1 MADKNWQ
8 AGGKILIPA
17 LAVACLVAIVVPFGV
32 AWGVS
37 KNFAPPSYIGSADP
51 DMVWELLIGGVAVCS
66 FLGAIALWIL
76 SALRKVKRSQL
87 RRNAFVSSALNN
99 LNQGVVMTDA
109 QQRIVFC
116 NDRYLEIYGLARSD
130 IPRNITGPELLAMR
144 RERGVLDVSVEDF
157 YKHADTPEGLITELP
172 GGGSVLVK
180 YFRLPNGG
188 SVATHEDC
196 SEQRKLSRQLASTK
210 QFLESVLDNVPVC
223 VAAKSI
229 ENGRYIFANRAFER
243 FSRFSR
249 EYIVGKR
256 ADEIFQAETAAGIES
271 ADRAALESSDGH
283 FRNEILVERGSK
295 KRVIASHRVI
305 ARNDKNQPEFLI
317 ALFDDVTDRR
327 SLSEE
332 LESTKKFLELV
343 VDNIPVSL
351 IVERVRDGQ
360 YLLANRS
367 AETILNRRREDAT
380 GLTAAD
386 IFNPREAKLIIAR
399 DEAAIKKRG
408 LLTEEHPIST
418 KDGLRLFLTRRM
430 TVLDDSG
437 EPQYL
442 IKTHEDVTDRRQT
455 ESRMAHMAY
464 HDGLT
469 DLPNRAAFLQALAQ
483 MIEACEGTDEEFAVL
498 SVDLDGLKE
507 INDVF
512 GHAVGDKL
520 LIEVARRLQTSA
532 RGGVVARL
540 SGDEFGLI
548 IDGKQPI
555 AGMLLAEQLAET
567 LANEFLIDGKSV
579 RTGVTT
585 GISIFPHNGV
595 DAASLLANAGA
606 ALFRAKAKSRGSIS
620 IYEPEMDQQIRDR
633 RVLHQDLSVAIR
645 NGELSLHYQPQAMSR
660 ETVATSEVIG
670 FEALARWLH
679 PVRGFVPPGD
689 FIPLAEES
697 GLIVAMGEWILREAC
712 REAASWPMPL
722 QIAVNLSPAQFMHGD
737 LVGLVHSILLE
748 TGLAPGR
755 LELEITEGVL
765 IEDFD
770 RGLAL
775 LRRLKA
781 LGVRISMDDF
791 GSGYSSLSYLQ
802 AFPFDK
808 IKIDRAFVIN
818 LGRNP
823 QSAAIVR
830 AVIGLGHGL
839 GMSIVAEGVETQEQL
854 GFLAEVGCDAV
865 QGYFIGKPA
874 PVGQYSALVGRPAGN
889 TIEPTRKTG

>member
-1 MADKNWQ
+1 M
-8 AGGKILIPA
+8 
-17 LAVACLVAIVVPFGV
+17 
-32 AWGVS
+32 
-37 KNFAPPSYIGSADP
+37 
-51 DMVWELLIGGVAVCS
+51 
-66 FLGAIALWIL
+66 
-76 SALRKVKRSQL
+76 
-87 RRNAFVSSALNN
+87 
-99 LNQGVVMTDA
+99 
-109 QQRIVFC
+109 
-116 NDRYLEIYGLARSD
+116 
-130 IPRNITGPELLAMR
+130 
-144 RERGVLDVSVEDF
+144 
-157 YKHADTPEGLITELP
+157 
-172 GGGSVLVK
+172 
-180 YFRLPNGG
+180 
-188 SVATHEDC
+188 
-196 SEQRKLSRQLASTK
+196 
-210 QFLESVLDNVPVC
+210 LDNVPVC

-229 ENGRYIFANRAFER
+229 EDGRYIFANRAFER

-249 EYIVGKR
+249 DHILGKR
-256 ADEIFQAETAAGIES
+256 ADEIFQTETAARIVE
-271 ADRAALESSDGH
+271 ADRSALNSSDGQ
-283 FRNEILVERGSK
+283 FRNEIVVERGSK
-295 KRVIASHRVI
+295 KRVIASTRVI
-305 ARNDKNQPEFLI
+305 VRDDKRQPEFLI
-317 ALFDDVTDRR
+317 ALFDDVTDRM
-327 SLSEE
+327 SLSQE
-332 LESTKKFLELV
+332 LEDTKKFLELI

-351 IVERVRDGQ
+351 IVERVSDGR

-399 DEAAIKKRG
+399 DEAAIRKRG

-430 TVLDDSG
+430 TVLDDAG

-483 MIEACEGTDEEFAVL
+483 MIEACEGTNEEFAVL

-520 LIEVARRLQTSA
+520 LIEVSRRIQASA

-548 IDGKQPI
+548 IDGKQPA
-555 AGMLLAEQLAET
+555 AGKALAELLAQALAK
-567 LANEFLIDGKSV
+567 EFPIDDKTV
-579 RTGVTT
+579 RIGVTT
-585 GISIFPHNGV
+585 GISVFPHNGT

-606 ALFRAKAKSRGSIS
+606 ALFRAKVKSRGSIGV
-620 IYEPEMDQQIRDR
+620 YEPEMDQQIRDR
-633 RVLHQDLSVAIR
+633 RVLHQDLSLAIK
-645 NGELSLHYQPQAMSR
+645 NGELSLHYQPQATSGQ
-660 ETVATSEVIG
+660 TVASSAVIG

-679 PVRGFVPPGD
+679 PVRGFVPPAD

-697 GLIVAMGEWILREAC
+697 GLIVEMGEWILREAC
-712 REAASWPMPL
+712 REAASWSMPL

-748 TGLAPGR
+748 TGLSPGR

-808 IKIDRAFVIN
+808 IKIDRAFVMN

-839 GMSIVAEGVETQEQL
+839 EMSIVAEGVETQEQL
-854 GFLAEVGCDAV
+854 GFLADQGCDAV

-874 PVGQYSALVGRPAGN
+874 PIGQYGVLVGRSGGKA
-889 TIEPTRKTG
+889 IEAARKTG

>member
-8 AGGKILIPA
+8 AGGKILVPA
-17 LAVACLVAIVVPFGV
+17 QAVVCLIATVAPFGA
-32 AWGVS
+32 AWGLS
-37 KNFAPPSYIGSADP
+37 DNFAPASYVGSADP
-51 DMVWELLIGGVAVCS
+51 RMVWEILIGGIVVCS
-66 FLGAIALWIL
+66 FLAAVVLWVL
-76 SALRKVKRSQL
+76 SAFRRVKRSQL
-87 RRNAFVSSALNN
+87 RGNAFVRSALNN
-99 LNQGVVMTDA
+99 LSHGVVMTDS
-109 QQRIVFC
+109 QKRIVFC

-130 IPRNITGPELLAMR
+130 IPRNMTGPELLELR
-144 RERGVLDVSVEDF
+144 RNRGILDVSVADF
-157 YKHADTPEGLITELP
+157 YANAGAPEGLVTELP
-172 GGGSVLVK
+172 GGRSILVK
-180 YFRLPNGG
+180 YFALPNGG
-188 SVATHEDC
+188 SVATHEDY
-196 SEQRKLSRQLASTK
+196 SEQRKLSRQIASTK
-210 QFLESVLDNVPVC
+210 QLLESVLNNVPVC

-229 ENGRYIFANRAFER
+229 EDRRYIFANRAFER

-249 EYIVGKR
+249 DSIVGKR
-256 ADEIFQAETAAGIES
+256 ADEIFRSETAASIEA
-271 ADRAALESSDGH
+271 ADRAALNSPEGQ
-283 FRNEILVERGSK
+283 FRNEFAVERGSE
-295 KRVIASHRVI
+295 KRLLASTRVI
-305 ARNDKNQPEFLI
+305 ARNEKNQPEFLI
-317 ALFDDVTDRR
+317 ALFDDITDRR
-327 SLSEE
+327 SLSHE
-332 LESTKKFLELV
+332 LENTKKFLELV

-351 IVERVRDGQ
+351 IVERVSDGR

-367 AETILNRRREDAT
+367 AEAILNRRREDAT

-399 DEAAIKKRG
+399 DTAAIKKRG

-430 TVLDDSG
+430 TVLNEAGD
-437 EPQYL
+437 PQYL

-483 MIEACEGTDEEFAVL
+483 MIEACEGTNEEFAVL

-512 GHAVGDKL
+512 GHATGDKL
-520 LIEVARRLQTSA
+520 LIEVSRRIQNSA

-548 IDGKQPI
+548 IDGKHPA
-555 AGMLLAEQLAET
+555 AGKALAEQLAEV
-567 LANEFLIDGKSV
+567 LAQEFPIDGKSV
-579 RTGVTT
+579 RIGVTT
-585 GISIFPHNGV
+585 GISVFPHNGA

-620 IYEPEMDQQIRDR
+620 VYEPEMDQQIRDR
-633 RVLHQDLSVAIR
+633 RVLHQDLSLAIK
-645 NGELSLHYQPQAMSR
+645 NGELSLHYQPQATSGQ
-660 ETVATSEVIG
+660 TVASSEVIG

-697 GLIVAMGEWILREAC
+697 SLIVEMGEWILREAC
-712 REAASWPMPL
+712 REAASWSKPL

-737 LVGLVHSILLE
+737 LVSLVHSILLE
-748 TGLAPGR
+748 TGLTPGR

-808 IKIDRAFVIN
+808 IKIDRAFVMN
-818 LGRNP
+818 LERNP
-823 QSAAIVR
+823 QSAAIIS
-830 AVIGLGHGL
+830 AVIDLAHGL
-839 GMSIVAEGVETQEQL
+839 EMSIVAEGVETQEQL
-854 GFLAEVGCDAV
+854 SFLAEEGCDAV
-865 QGYFIGKPA
+865 QGYLLGKPA
-874 PVGQYSALVGRPAGN
+874 PIGQYAALVGGTSN
-889 TIEPTRKTG
+889 VMEPVRKTG

>member
-1 MADKNWQ
+1 MAGKKSQ

-17 LAVACLVAIVVPFGV
+17 QAIACVVAAVAPFGA
-32 AWGVS
+32 AWSVS
-37 KNFAPPSYIGSADP
+37 NNFAPTSYVGSADP
-51 DMVWELLIGGVAVCS
+51 NMVWEILIAGIVVSS
-66 FLGAIALWIL
+66 FLAAVARWIL
-76 SALRKVKRSQL
+76 SALRKVKRLQL

-99 LNQGVVMTDA
+99 LSHGVVMTDP
-109 QQRIVFC
+109 QKRIVFC
-116 NDRYLEIYGLARSD
+116 NDRYLKIYGLARSD
-130 IPRNITGPELLAMR
+130 ISRNMTGPELLEMR
-144 RERGVLDVSVEDF
+144 RRRGVLDVSVEDF
-157 YKHADTPEGLITELP
+157 YVHAGTPEGLITELP
-172 GGGSVLVK
+172 GGRSVLVK
-180 YFRLPNGG
+180 YFALPNGG

-196 SEQRKLSRQLASTK
+196 SEQRKLSRELASTK

-229 ENGRYIFANRAFER
+229 EDGRYIFANRAFER

-249 EYIVGKR
+249 DTILGRR
-256 ADEIFQAETAAGIES
+256 ADEIFKAATAASIEAADKS
-271 ADRAALESSDGH
+271 ALNSPEGQ
-283 FRNEILVERGSK
+283 FRNEFVVERGSE
-295 KRVIASHRVI
+295 KRVLASNRVI

-317 ALFDDVTDRR
+317 ALFDDVTDRK
-327 SLSEE
+327 SLSQE
-332 LESTKKFLELV
+332 LENPKKFLELV

-351 IVERVRDGQ
+351 IVERVSDGR

-367 AETILNRRREDAT
+367 AEPILNRRREDAT

-399 DEAAIKKRG
+399 DEAAIRKRG

-430 TVLDDSG
+430 TVLDEAG

-498 SVDLDGLKE
+498 SIDLDGLKE

-512 GHAVGDKL
+512 GHAIGDKL
-520 LIEVARRLQTSA
+520 LIEVAQRLKASA

-548 IDGKQPI
+548 IDGKQPV

-567 LANEFLIDGKSV
+567 LAKEFLIEGKSV

-585 GISIFPHNGV
+585 GISIFPHNGA

-633 RVLHQDLSVAIR
+633 RVLHQDLSAAIR
-645 NGELSLHYQPQAMSR
+645 NGELSLHYQPQALSR
-660 ETVATSEVIG
+660 QTVASSEIIG

-679 PVRGFVPPGD
+679 PVRGFVSPGD

-697 GLIVAMGEWILREAC
+697 GLIVEMGEWILREAC

-722 QIAVNLSPAQFMHGD
+722 QIAVNLSPAQFTHGD

-791 GSGYSSLSYLQ
+791 GSGFSVLRFF
-802 AFPFDK
+802 A
-808 IKIDRAFVIN
+808 
-818 LGRNP
+818 
-823 QSAAIVR
+823 
-830 AVIGLGHGL
+830 
-839 GMSIVAEGVETQEQL
+839 GVL
-854 GFLAEVGCDAV
+854 FG
-865 QGYFIGKPA
+865 
-874 PVGQYSALVGRPAGN
+874 
-889 TIEPTRKTG
+889 